1 MRAADRSGAPS
12 IGELCEIVTTDLLS
26 SSGKT
31 ELSAP
36 LGADAAM
43 GTVSEWDS
51 LSFVAVFTGVA
62 EALDLDLDE
71 DDAIHFTSIEAMH
84 DFLSELMAP

>member
-1 MRAADRSGAPS
+1 
-12 IGELCEIVTTDLLS
+12 
-26 SSGKT
+26 
-31 ELSAP
+31 
-36 LGADAAM
+36 M